1 MARLLRLV
9 TAVSVLLVASLTGCL
24 LSADQSA
31 AMDVISVNA
40 HGQNVRQLWS
50 GGLPFAGAGM
60 IIVALAVYSIRMRRS
75 LCRLSISHANQNR
88 FLEAID
94 QSHMGIVLFD
104 AEMKTTCRSNGFDR
118 QFADLIPLVS
128 AGASIVQICAFAFE
142 NGVFTSDLEGADP
155 DVVAGAIAARANE
168 GQGDCRIVRTLVGQA
183 FDMRVFRLDS
193 GGFAALWLDI
203 SDVCHQQEKIA
214 AHSRAVERNNQQLSA
229 FSALVA
235 HDLCGPLRQ
244 QSALVSFIRE
254 DIATAGMSLPSG
266 ANQHLTHLVQLSQRM
281 SLLVQDLLA
290 DAEADQGRP
299 TSFAPSAR
307 LHAVLALAVI
317 DSNIEVVIAP
327 DMPAVMVRPQAF
339 DMVMRNLVANAA
351 KHHDRACGRITL
363 RARRLDQDVVI
374 EVEDDGPGISPARVD
389 EVFKP
394 FCRLTEV
401 HGAGLGLAMVRK
413 AVREWGGE
421 VNVRAAPV
429 RGCIFRVSMPAAIY
443 GSEPSLISWTQD
455 DAAGQTSAFSPFDPQ
470 NAILQPGIE
479 PQDVPD

>member
-50 GGLPFAGAGM
+50 GGLPFAEAGM

-104 AEMKTTCRSNGFDR
+104 AEMKTTCRSKGFDR

-203 SDVCHQQEKIA
+203 SDVCHPRFVPPYFRRDCSACCSLCKP
-214 AHSRAVERNNQQLSA
+214 AV
-229 FSALVA
+229 F
-235 HDLCGPLRQ
+235 P
-244 QSALVSFIRE
+244 
-254 DIATAGMSLPSG
+254 
-266 ANQHLTHLVQLSQRM
+266 QRM
-281 SLLVQDLLA
+281 AGAARQPSEYGCANLA
-290 DAEADQGRP
+290 RDPAGGG
-299 TSFAPSAR
+299 
-307 LHAVLALAVI
+307 H
-317 DSNIEVVIAP
+317 VV
-327 DMPAVMVRPQAF
+327 V
-339 DMVMRNLVANAA
+339 
-351 KHHDRACGRITL
+351 
-363 RARRLDQDVVI
+363 
-374 EVEDDGPGISPARVD
+374 
-389 EVFKP
+389 
-394 FCRLTEV
+394 
-401 HGAGLGLAMVRK
+401 
-413 AVREWGGE
+413 
-421 VNVRAAPV
+421 
-429 RGCIFRVSMPAAIY
+429 
-443 GSEPSLISWTQD
+443 
-455 DAAGQTSAFSPFDPQ
+455 
-470 NAILQPGIE
+470 
-479 PQDVPD
+479 